1 MPPVHFSQCRY
12 LEKGDMMAY
21 IYLYGWTFLKV
32 AALLVLGIVVFRIAR
47 KHKLRPRTYVR
58 LAVIVSGVVLYLG
71 YLAATATPAGYC
83 TVQRRFIP
91 AEEFVQVAIVLREQ
105 DWAARG
111 GREKFKYSGRDFD
124 PKNPNCCRV
133 IRKETFSIIN
143 RMFDWQEV
151 AVELNNETSTS
162 DIYGPNLNDRFF
174 FDVCGNLKGR
184 IE

>member
-1 MPPVHFSQCRY
+1 
-12 LEKGDMMAY
+12 MMVY
-21 IYLYGWTFLKV
+21 IYLYGLTFLKV

-47 KHKLRPRTYVR
+47 KHKLQPKTYVR
-58 LAVIVSGVVLYLG
+58 VAVIASGVALYLG

-83 TVQRRFIP
+83 AAQRRFIP
-91 AEEFVQVAIVLREQ
+91 DEEFIRTAIALRER

-133 IRKETFSIIN
+133 IRTETFSIVN

-151 AVELNNETSTS
+151 SVELNNETSTS
-162 DIYGPNLNDRFF
+162 DIDGPNLNDRFF

-184 IE
+184 IEYDWQAF